1 MTIYLF
7 LALSHG
13 QALDMPN
20 FLGGIER
27 VPNFL
32 SPEPVTLS
40 PVLFRLLAEDGWL
53 LTLFGE
59 RSGVSLREQHS
70 CSGESVPLANTRRC
84 DGVYE
89 SDLLGCAPCGV
100 SGWGTG
106 GWQAWDE
113 EGFVYEI
120 PVVKTRDGMA
130 FTLSVPFLSF
140 IHSYIHQENIWI
152 S

>member
-13 QALDMPN
+13 QALDMPS

-53 LTLFGE
+53 LTVFGE
-59 RSGVSLREQHS
+59 RS
-70 CSGESVPLANTRRC
+70 
-84 DGVYE
+84 
-89 SDLLGCAPCGV
+89 
-100 SGWGTG
+100 
-106 GWQAWDE
+106 
-113 EGFVYEI
+113 
-120 PVVKTRDGMA
+120 
-130 FTLSVPFLSF
+130 
-140 IHSYIHQENIWI
+140 
-152 S
+152 